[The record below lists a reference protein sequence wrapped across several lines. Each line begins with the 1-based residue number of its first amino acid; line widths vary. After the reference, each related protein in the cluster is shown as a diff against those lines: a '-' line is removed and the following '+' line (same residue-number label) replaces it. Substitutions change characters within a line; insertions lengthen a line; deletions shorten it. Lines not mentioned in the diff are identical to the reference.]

1 MMIYSHYGKKIVLA
15 SLGILRVGKRKL
27 GGFLNEENKENGT
40 SIKSTCSSPFHFFW
54 FQVTVNT
61 AVPID
66 LMESLL
72 DFKEQTFN
80 TKIRQ
85 KVFSMLLI

>member
-40 SIKSTCSSPFHFFW
+40 SINLPVVLLFIFLVSSNCQYSCTNRLNGIAFRF
-54 FQVTVNT
+54 
-61 AVPID
+61 
-66 LMESLL
+66 
-72 DFKEQTFN
+72 
-80 TKIRQ
+80 
-85 KVFSMLLI
+85 

>member
-40 SIKSTCSSPFHFFW
+40 SIKSTCSSPFHFFG
-54 FQVTVNT
+54 
-61 AVPID
+61 
-66 LMESLL
+66 
-72 DFKEQTFN
+72 FK
-80 TKIRQ
+80 
-85 KVFSMLLI
+85 